1 MDRECCFSVY
11 QLGPLLNLRG
21 WVVESLGKR
30 LRFIRDTVLKEAR
43 DVTAQKLG
51 ISLVSLQNY
60 EGGTRK
66 PSAVLVAKFSR
77 LTGVRADW
85 LLFGEGEA
93 LPGEAGPRA
102 GETVERY
109 APQGAH
115 VEVPC
120 YGAGAALPLA
130 QGWLASRLKLP
141 AEQLAVV
148 AVAGDAMAG
157 VLNDGDLALVNR
169 AETQPGSGLYA
180 LELNGEVV
188 VRRAQRLPG
197 GKLGLSSANEAY
209 PPFEVDLAAPPADFS
224 VLGRVVWLGR
234 QV

>member
-1 MDRECCFSVY
+1 M
-11 QLGPLLNLRG
+11 
-21 WVVESLGKR
+21 ESLGKR

-77 LTGVRADW
+77 LTGARLDW

-93 LPGEAGPRA
+93 LPGATGPRT
-102 GETVERY
+102 GEPLAPY

-120 YGAGAALPLA
+120 YGDGAALPLA
-130 QGWLASRLKLP
+130 LGWLESRLKLP
-141 AEQLAVV
+141 AGQLAAV
-148 AVAGDAMAG
+148 AVAGDAMDG
-157 VLNDGDLALVNR
+157 VLNDGDLALINR

-180 LELNGEVV
+180 LELDGEVV

>member
-1 MDRECCFSVY
+1 MEY
-11 QLGPLLNLRG
+11 
-21 WVVESLGKR
+21 LGKR
-30 LRFIRDTVLKEAR
+30 LRFIRDAVLKEAR

-60 EGGTRK
+60 EGGARK
-66 PSAVLVAKFSR
+66 PSAVLVGKFSR
-77 LTGVRADW
+77 LTGARLDW
-85 LLFGEGEA
+85 LLFGEGEV
-93 LPGEAGPRA
+93 LSDEAGLRA
-102 GETVERY
+102 GETIERY
-109 APQGAH
+109 APWDTQ

-130 QGWLASRLKLP
+130 QDWLESRLKLP
-141 AEQLAVV
+141 ASQLAAV

-157 VLNDGDLALVNR
+157 VLNDGDLVLINR

-180 LELNGEVV
+180 LELDGEVV

-209 PPFEVDLAAPPADFS
+209 PPFEVDLAAPPPDFS

>member
-1 MDRECCFSVY
+1 V
-11 QLGPLLNLRG
+11 
-21 WVVESLGKR
+21 
-30 LRFIRDTVLKEAR
+30 
-43 DVTAQKLG
+43 
-51 ISLVSLQNY
+51 
-60 EGGTRK
+60 
-66 PSAVLVAKFSR
+66 
-77 LTGVRADW
+77 DW

-93 LPGEAGPRA
+93 LPGVAGPRA
-102 GETVERY
+102 GEPPASY
-109 APQGAH
+109 APDAH

-120 YGAGAALPLA
+120 YGAGAAVPLA
-130 QGWLASRLKLP
+130 QSWLASRLQLP
-141 AEQLAVV
+141 AGQLAAL

-157 VLNDGDLALVNR
+157 VLNDGDLVLINR
-169 AETQPGSGLYA
+169 AERQPGSGLYA
-180 LELNGEVV
+180 LELDGEVV

>member
-1 MDRECCFSVY
+1 MRLIRE
-11 QLGPLLNLRG
+11 
-21 WVVESLGKR
+21 E
-30 LRFIRDTVLKEAR
+30 VLKEAR
-43 DVTAQKLG
+43 NVTAQKLG

-60 EGGTRK
+60 EGGARQ

-93 LPGEAGPRA
+93 LPGEAGRRT
-102 GETVERY
+102 GEPPVSY
-109 APQGAH
+109 APDAH

-120 YGAGAALPLA
+120 YGAGAAVPLA

-141 AEQLAVV
+141 AGQLAAV

-157 VLNDGDLALVNR
+157 VLNDGDLVLINR

-180 LELNGEVV
+180 LELDGEVV

-209 PPFEVDLAAPPADFS
+209 PPFEVDLAAPPGDFS